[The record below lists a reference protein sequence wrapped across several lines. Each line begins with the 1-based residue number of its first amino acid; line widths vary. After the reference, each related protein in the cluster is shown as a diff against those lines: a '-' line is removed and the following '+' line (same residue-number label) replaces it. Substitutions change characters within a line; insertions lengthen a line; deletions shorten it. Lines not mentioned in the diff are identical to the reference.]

1 MSLLLHCGAFST
13 TYDDLMQVKLP
24 EATSTYEPIPHH
36 EIVDTV
42 LRTANESGLTV
53 RRSQYGLNKSGT
65 RLFGVI
71 DFEQTNHPDYRWS
84 IGFRNS
90 HDKSMSAGIC
100 AGSRVT
106 VCDNMAFSGEFSFT
120 KRHIPRNGFLHF
132 IQQSFIGLP
141 EQLEN
146 LQKNLER
153 LKTEGLSEDEARLI
167 VFGAAENN
175 IIASSEVL
183 PIWSEFL
190 EPHHPEFRE
199 PTKFNLL
206 MAFTENAKRY
216 NSNAKAEGVYRQLG
230 NLFAI

>member
-1 MSLLLHCGAFST
+1 MSLLLHCGAFCA

-24 EATSTYEPIPHH
+24 KATSTYEPIPHH

-42 LRTANESGLTV
+42 LSTATESGLTI

-65 RLFGVI
+65 RMFGVI
-71 DFEQTNHPDYRWS
+71 DFEQTSHPDYRWS

-120 KRHIPRNGFLHF
+120 KRHIPRNGFLHY
-132 IQQSFIGLP
+132 IQQSFLSLP
-141 EQLEN
+141 EHLEN

-153 LKTEGLSEDEARLI
+153 LKMEGLSEDEARLI

-183 PIWSEFL
+183 PIWSEFQS
-190 EPHHPEFRE
+190 PSHPEFTER
-199 PTKFNLL
+199 TQFNLL

-216 NSNAKAEGVYRQLG
+216 NSNAKAESVYRRLG
-230 NLFAI
+230 HLFAI

>member
-1 MSLLLHCGAFST
+1 MSLILHCGAFST
-13 TYDDLMQVKLP
+13 TYDDLLQVKLP
-24 EATSTYEPIPHH
+24 ESTTTYEPIPHH
-36 EIVDTV
+36 EIVNTV
-42 LRTANESGLTV
+42 LSTATESGLTV

-65 RLFGVI
+65 RMFGVI
-71 DFEQTNHPDYRWS
+71 DFDQTSHLDYRWS

-120 KRHIPRNGFLHF
+120 KRHIPWNGFLHY
-132 IQQSFIGLP
+132 IQQSFLSLP
-141 EQLEN
+141 EHLEN

-167 VFGAAENN
+167 VFGAAETN
-175 IIASSEVL
+175 IIDSSEVL

-216 NSNAKAEGVYRQLG
+216 NSNAKAESVYRRLG
-230 NLFAI
+230 HLFAI